1 MGNRI
6 ISKLKDPVKKLLG
19 GYRIFDEAGL
29 IYTADMGFYWWEK
42 ENDIW
47 VNNNKKIEPEY
58 YQGVFIK

>member
-1 MGNRI
+1 
-6 ISKLKDPVKKLLG
+6 VKKLLG